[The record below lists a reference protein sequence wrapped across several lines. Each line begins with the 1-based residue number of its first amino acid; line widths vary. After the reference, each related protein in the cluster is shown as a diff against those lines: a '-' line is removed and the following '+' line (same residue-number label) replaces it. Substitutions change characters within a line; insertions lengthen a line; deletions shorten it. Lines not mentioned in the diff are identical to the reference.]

1 MTRTRHREI
10 PPETPIRDLP
20 PEEQAEAVRP
30 FMNVLDSVLSFRV
43 GDVASAMKGS
53 DLPRILQKFRGGTQL
68 APDPRKLAAL
78 PTIDPEVEASL
89 ERKMARFRSEPN
101 PAEVIP
107 SDVYEQLT
115 NPAYICPRVGRAV
128 EQVMRL
134 GFTDK
139 PMKSGIRFIRKTHT
153 IDGPMSDDLG
163 CILLFHFPVDEEG
176 KPLTGLT
183 EDEKPG
189 HPVCAVAVEFDAAG
203 KLSGIKRYEVSE
215 GDKFRSPF
223 NAYISVVPPIPRE
236 DHDEYYY
243 RRLALKP
250 LTLDADHEAAM
261 GKTVQ
266 QAYRERADH
275 VKGNGRLVGVSRTT
289 DGRDLRVYQVTE
301 AGIPSRFAVLRSK
314 EHVIEG
320 VYSVKEDSCPQTEIE
335 GVRVGIF
342 VESKTRGIPLKKR
355 MGDVMKETAVEERF
369 WMGRLARI
377 SYADRKRMTHEAL
390 MSIASAVAP
399 LQLEDEPERTEDI
412 LRFAETHAPVVPF
425 LIGLREEIQHV
436 PAAEKRNLPEELVTA
451 SYAQL
456 FAAAVYMQRRGRVL
470 NETYPLESL
479 GNFREV
485 MGELSAD
492 EQRQMFGRTDL
503 IISPEATRI
512 IQRIDVMEEQ
522 VKREMTVQHAKLEGR
537 IREHVDEVVGKA
549 SEGLRDGMRADIE
562 KINGAV
568 GSLTEQQ
575 QRDTLQAFREGLG
588 EIRQAWPEQAKLI
601 EETMRRVGREARIDG
616 KLRLTLPLIPFF
628 LSAELEGKAPGIVS
642 NTIRKIGRAFR
653 GMLESMEDV
662 DPHALA
668 LYQMYSQQGM

>member
-1 MTRTRHREI
+1 MPRVRHQDI
-10 PPETPIRDLP
+10 PPETRIRDLP
-20 PEEQAEAVRP
+20 PEQQAEALQP
-30 FMNVLDSVLSFRV
+30 LQNVLGSVLSFHV
-43 GDVASAMKGS
+43 GDVVSAMKGS
-53 DLPRILQKFRGGTQL
+53 DLPRIIQKFRGGTQL
-68 APDPRKLAAL
+68 APDPRKLATP

-115 NPAYICPRVGRAV
+115 NPAYICPRVGRAI

-139 PMKSGIRFIRKTHT
+139 PMKSGIRFIRKTHN
-153 IDGPMSDDLG
+153 IDGPISDDLG

-176 KPLTGLT
+176 KPITGLT

-203 KLSGIKRYEVSE
+203 KLSGVKRYEVSE

-223 NAYISVVPPIPRE
+223 NAYISVVPPIPKQ

-243 RRLALKP
+243 RRVALKP
-250 LTLDADHEAAM
+250 LTLDVDHEATM
-261 GKTVQ
+261 GKSLQ
-266 QAYRERADH
+266 QAYSERAEH
-275 VKGNGRLVGVSRTT
+275 IKGNGRLVGVSRRT
-289 DGRDLRVYQVTE
+289 DGRDLRVYQVRE
-301 AGIPSRFAVLRSK
+301 SGIPSRFAVLRSK

-320 VYSVKEDSCPQTEIE
+320 VYAVEEDSCPQTEIE

-342 VESKTRGIPLKKR
+342 VESKTCGIPLKKR
-355 MGDVMKETAVEERF
+355 LGDVMKETAVEERF
-369 WMGRLARI
+369 WMGHLSRI
-377 SYADRKRMTHEAL
+377 SYADRKHMTHEAL

-399 LQLEDEPERTEDI
+399 LQLEEEPERTEDI
-412 LRFAETHAPVVPF
+412 LRFVETHAPVVPF
-425 LIGLREEIQHV
+425 LIGLREEIQHA

-479 GNFREV
+479 ANFREV
-485 MGELSAD
+485 MGELSPD
-492 EQRQMFGRTDL
+492 EQREMFGRTDL

-522 VKREMTVQHAKLEGR
+522 VKREMTLQHARLEGR
-537 IREHVDEVVGKA
+537 IREHVGEVVGKA

-575 QRDTLQAFREGLG
+575 QRETLQAFREGFD

-601 EETMRRVGREARIDG
+601 EETMRKAGREAKIDG
-616 KLRLTLPLIPFF
+616 KLKLTIPLIPFF

-642 NTIRKIGRAFR
+642 RVIGKIRDTFK
-653 GMLESMEDV
+653 GMLENMEDV
-662 DPHALA
+662 DPQTLA
-668 LYQMYSQQGM
+668 LYSMYTQQRM